1 VLRAT
6 NPAFSTAWLSCVIL
20 PQTHLVSKMLP
31 VLEFVPEQA
40 AVKDFW
46 LQMGSQMLRCT
57 ACIEQ
62 YHASKNELRATFQ
75 ADFTGKHQACLR
87 PFSWTVADRPWVL

>member
-1 VLRAT
+1 MLRAT
-6 NPAFSTAWLSCVIL
+6 NPAFLNGVVVLCYF

-62 YHASKNELRATFQ
+62 YHASKNELRATFE